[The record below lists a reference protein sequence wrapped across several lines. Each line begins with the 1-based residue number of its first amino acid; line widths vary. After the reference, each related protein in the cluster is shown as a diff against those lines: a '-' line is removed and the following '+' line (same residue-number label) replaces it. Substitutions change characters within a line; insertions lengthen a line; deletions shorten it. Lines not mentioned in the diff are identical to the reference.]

1 MRPDPTGD
9 KELTDGVLRGDPQA
23 WGRLC
28 ETYGEPLY
36 LYAYHRTG
44 GDRFAAED
52 VVQTTLLAAVESI
65 SSYRR
70 QVPLFA
76 WLCGIARHKAT
87 DESRRARRE
96 GIPLE
101 ALGEALGEESPPSS
115 PPGVGSWLGREP
127 LPEEVVDRAET
138 RAAVVEALWC
148 LPEDYRE
155 ALVRRYVR
163 GETVTEVAALLGRSY
178 KATESLL
185 SRAREAFRRSL
196 MEVELHE
203 KRCVGHRQQQK

>member
-1 MRPDPTGD
+1 MGPHPPQTEPAGD
-9 KELTDGVLRGDPQA
+9 NELVDGILEGDPQA
-23 WGRLC
+23 WRRLC

-36 LYAYHRTG
+36 RYAYHRTG

-52 VVQTTLLAAVESI
+52 VTQETLLAAVESM

-70 QVPLFA
+70 RVPLFA
-76 WLCGIARHKAT
+76 WLCGIARHKVA
-87 DESRRARRE
+87 DETRRARRE
-96 GIPLE
+96 RTPLE
-101 ALGEALGEESPPSS
+101 TLDEAPP
-115 PPGVGSWLGREP
+115 PPGPLTVGLWLGREP
-127 LPEEVVDRAET
+127 LPDEIVRRAET

-148 LPEDYRE
+148 LPADYRE

-163 GETVTEVAALLGRSY
+163 GDGVAEIAALLGRSY

-196 MEVELHE
+196 MEVESHD
-203 KRCVGHRQQQK
+203 KGHTGRNQ